1 MHLFDARYLKI
12 RRGTVMILPNDTKPK
27 TSLYYLG
34 GIIIQELQ
42 ANKNTSIPFLDLYE
56 RVKRQQNISIKVF
69 SMTLDW

>member
-1 MHLFDARYLKI
+1 
-12 RRGTVMILPNDTKPK
+12 MILPNDTKPK